1 MKKYRLV
8 SYLQKSSSPRI
19 LKCLNCRNEPLYLAY
34 VITLLFMR
42 KKHTHPHLVNSFSHC
57 QIHKRKCQ
65 AEKENS
71 GKRLARLLNAQEQLL
86 HLQRTS
92 FQHPRGGTQSST
104 VPFLRHLTPS
114 QASTVIR
121 HLYGSHT
128 QGQVD
133 AYTHKIKS
141 KLFSTPQENE

>member
-1 MKKYRLV
+1 MILSNLQCMKKYRLV

-19 LKCLNCRNEPLYLAY
+19 LKCLNCRNDPLYLAY
-34 VITLLFMR
+34 IITLLFMR

-65 AEKENS
+65 AGKEIS
-71 GKRLARLLNAQEQLL
+71 GKRLARRLNAQEQLL

-92 FQHPRGGTQSST
+92 FQHPRGSTQSST

-114 QASTVIR
+114 SGL
-121 HLYGSHT
+121 HSHQIFLWLT
-128 QGQVD
+128 
-133 AYTHKIKS
+133 YTRVGRRLH
-141 KLFSTPQENE
+141 T